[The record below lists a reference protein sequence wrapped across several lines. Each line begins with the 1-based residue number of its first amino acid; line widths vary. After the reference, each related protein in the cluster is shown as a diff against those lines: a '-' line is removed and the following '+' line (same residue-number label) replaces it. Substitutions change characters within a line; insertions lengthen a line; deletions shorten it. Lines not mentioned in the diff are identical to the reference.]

1 MLLKPNMV
9 TAGTTNPNKAKV
21 SAEEIGMRT
30 LTALKRC
37 VVPAVPGI
45 MFLSGGMSEE
55 EASLNLNALNKISE
69 HHPWSL
75 SFSFGR
81 AL

>member
-1 MLLKPNMV
+1 MV
-9 TAGTTNPNKAKV
+9 TAGTLNPEKNNILP
-21 SAEEIGMRT
+21 EEIALRSII
-30 LTALKRC
+30 ALKRT

-55 EASLNLNALNKISE
+55 EASLNLNAMNKLDE
-69 HHPWSL
+69 NLPWAM